1 VIFPLSILI
10 FVNLKLSATRFL
22 SSSVQSILTE
32 NFLGKGGKSTM
43 AGLFASKSRNEEH
56 ELVSITSEYLSTN
69 FSWLLACRLVATTFS
84 RTFLWTTIGVPKWVF
99 WTIFTLLL
107 VLHRK
112 SLACRLFFLKSI
124 RNCRNTHKRKNKNFL
139 VFCNFVCVCMFYP
152 GGCWLNC
159 HPQIN
164 RTNVEYLYFCARH
177 LIS

>member
-1 VIFPLSILI
+1 MSFCLYFLALFI

-43 AGLFASKSRNEEH
+43 ARLFASKSRNEEH
-56 ELVSITSEYLSTN
+56 ELSILSEYLSTN

-84 RTFLWTTIGVPKWVF
+84 RKWVF

-124 RNCRNTHKRKNKNFL
+124 RNCRNTHKRKKKFL
-139 VFCNFVCVCMFYP
+139 VFCNFVCVCIHVYTLEVVDWIVTLRLIDQTLSTFIFALVI
-152 GGCWLNC
+152 WFLN
-159 HPQIN
+159 N
-164 RTNVEYLYFCARH
+164 Y
-177 LIS
+177 